1 MFKKIVFLLFAFIII
16 IAAIGS
22 CGSEAK
28 PTAQEV
34 NQPVTQIE
42 EEKPALELLEAK
54 KMNKDSIRYVVG
66 KVKNNSDKQY
76 TYVQVEI
83 NLYDSNDNQ
92 IGSTLANVN
101 NLEPGGTWK
110 FEAPIFEE
118 KAIKYKIKGIT
129 GF

>member
-1 MFKKIVFLLFAFIII
+1 
-16 IAAIGS
+16 
-22 CGSEAK
+22 
-28 PTAQEV
+28 
-34 NQPVTQIE
+34 
-42 EEKPALELLEAK
+42 
-54 KMNKDSIRYVVG
+54 MNKDSIRYVVG